1 MSTAREFA
9 LKAGFHMIAT
19 NAVIAE
25 IVTIDGFHMI
35 ATIAMIAEIVTIDG
49 FHMIATIAEKVK
61 EDRGDLRLTTSFAP
75 FVKFN
80 MAAVNLR
87 FADQSLWVFFNWRKR
102 RRERQRTHGFFAV
115 GNAVHPSIFAVTTI
129 AVVAITIAGEW
140 FPYDHCN
147 RHDRWDRIEVYL
159 SDRCRCNRHDC
170 WRVVSIWSLRSRN
183 FFFQWSQIAAIVAI
197 I

>member
-1 MSTAREFA
+1 
-9 LKAGFHMIAT
+9 MIAT

-87 FADQSLWVFFNWRKR
+87 FADQSLWVFFN
-102 RRERQRTHGFFAV
+102 
-115 GNAVHPSIFAVTTI
+115 
-129 AVVAITIAGEW
+129 
-140 FPYDHCN
+140 
-147 RHDRWDRIEVYL
+147 
-159 SDRCRCNRHDC
+159 
-170 WRVVSIWSLRSRN
+170 
-183 FFFQWSQIAAIVAI
+183 
-197 I
+197 